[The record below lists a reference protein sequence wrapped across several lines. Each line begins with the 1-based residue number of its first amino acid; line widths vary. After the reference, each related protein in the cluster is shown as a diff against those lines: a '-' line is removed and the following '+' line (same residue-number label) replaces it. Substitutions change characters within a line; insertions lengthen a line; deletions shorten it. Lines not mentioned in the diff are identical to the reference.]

1 MSEYGDAFF
10 AAMGKEN
17 YSASQII
24 RALYDYVRPRSVL
37 DVGCGTGSWLHA
49 FSQAGVA
56 DIRGLDGD
64 YVNRDLLAIDPQYF
78 TPVELTSGFDLK
90 RRYDLTVCMEVAE
103 HLPFACAE
111 RLIADLCRHANVVLF
126 SAALPLQGGTH
137 HVNERWLEYWAI
149 LFSGQGFAAYDIIRP
164 RVAAEK
170 DVQFYFRQNTI
181 VFANAEGRMSFG
193 KPAVAVKDRL
203 LSTIDPELFFLV
215 ATKSFPA
222 LSRAAIELEMQDYLA
237 LAKAW
242 LAGERE
248 APALAIRD
256 MKTVDLSWDRDENGS
271 HRRFR

>member
-1 MSEYGDAFF
+1 MAEYGDAFF
-10 AAMGKEN
+10 AAMGKQN
-17 YSASQII
+17 YSASRII
-24 RALYDYVRPRSVL
+24 QALYDYVRPQSVL
-37 DVGCGTGSWLHA
+37 DVGCGTGSWLLA
-49 FSQAGVA
+49 FSQAGA
-56 DIRGLDGD
+56 TDIRGLDGD
-64 YVNRDLLAIDPQYF
+64 YVNRDLLAIDPQFF
-78 TPVELTSGFDLK
+78 TAVELTEGFDLQ

-111 RLIADLCRHANVVLF
+111 RLVGDLCRHANVALF

-149 LFSGQGFAAYDIIRP
+149 LFASQGFAAYDIIRP

-181 VFANAEGRMSFG
+181 VFANAEGRMSFA

-215 ATKSFPA
+215 ATKSFPE
-222 LSRAAIELEMQDYLA
+222 LSRAAIEKEMHDYLA
-237 LAKAW
+237 LGRAW
-242 LAGERE
+242 LAGER
-248 APALAIRD
+248 APPELAIKD
-256 MKTVDLSWDRDENGS
+256 MKTVDLSWDHDENGS